1 MAVAGRLLDFIK
13 GAAVTV
19 LTWLVERKYRRSR

>member
-1 MAVAGRLLDFIK
+1 MEKKTKKETAEQSGVHKGSQIK

-19 LTWLVERKYRRSR
+19 LL